1 MVVNDILDMASYNG
15 QNYTPCD
22 HCFKINGEEI
32 SIWLKKTFTESY
44 WQSADA
50 NAVISELVR
59 IMITYVWQTEK
70 QKIAAQMLVF
80 N

>member
-1 MVVNDILDMASYNG
+1 MMKNQYLTKETLYID
-15 QNYTPCD
+15 
-22 HCFKINGEEI
+22 
-32 SIWLKKTFTESY
+32 W

-80 N
+80 KVFN